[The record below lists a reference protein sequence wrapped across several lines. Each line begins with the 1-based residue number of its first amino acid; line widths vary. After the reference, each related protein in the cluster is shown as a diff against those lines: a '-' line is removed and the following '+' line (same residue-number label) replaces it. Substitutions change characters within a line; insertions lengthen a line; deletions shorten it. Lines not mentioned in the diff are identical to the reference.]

1 LFASTASALAHVE
14 RLRGDGLLRRS
25 MGEAASATARRVV
38 GEPLSERTR
47 QFLLQSAST
56 APLVQKGISRDIVIA

>member
-1 LFASTASALAHVE
+1 LLFASTASALAHVE

-25 MGEAASATARRVV
+25 MGEAASATAKRVV

-47 QFLLQSAST
+47 QFLLQAK
-56 APLVQKGISRDIVIA
+56 PLVQKRISRDIVIA